1 MRKRLTAI
9 LAETQ
14 MMLPIFFAEPARSR
28 APLGALAAQPV
39 EDHKKH
45 GSGCLSLLRRAARSI
60 ATSIYQSDTQYITG
74 CVPRALARE
83 QLGIDCLVFESV
95 RELEEIEHELPPEMP
110 VDKLKARLAEGCIAF
125 LPYRPSG
132 AGSKEFVG
140 FSIRER
146 GIFSALG
153 RKIPLSSN
161 ILFGHYLEVF
171 PPYRGQR
178 LAEEIR
184 LFGEIYCHR
193 NGLTKL
199 CTVIS
204 AKNKASMQS
213 HRHAR
218 SRMLGAVRKISLLR
232 GLYVWET
239 PVEEIKRAIASLDET
254 APSNTRAGLENR
266 SCQVF

>member
-1 MRKRLTAI
+1 
-9 LAETQ
+9 
-14 MMLPIFFAEPARSR
+14 MMLPIFFAEPRRSR
-28 APLGALAAQPV
+28 ALLGALAAQQV

-45 GSGCLSLLRRAARSI
+45 GWGRLSLLRRAARAI

-83 QLGIDCLVFESV
+83 QLDINCLVFESV
-95 RELEEIEHELPPEMP
+95 RQLEEIEPELPSEMP
-110 VDKLKARLAEGCIAF
+110 VDRLKGRLAEGCIVF
-125 LPYRPSG
+125 LPYRSSG
-132 AGSKEFVG
+132 PGSKEFVG

-171 PPYRGQR
+171 PRYRGQR

-184 LFGEIYCHR
+184 LLGEIYCR
-193 NGLTKL
+193 KNGLTKL

-204 AKNKASMQS
+204 AKNQASLQS
-213 HRHAR
+213 HRHAG

-232 GLYVWET
+232 GLYIWET
-239 PVEEIKRAIASLDET
+239 PAEDIKRAIASLDET
-254 APSNTRAGLENR
+254 APSNARVG
-266 SCQVF
+266 